1 MSAWDDFKERRG
13 DFGKEMAWG
22 VTKAVVNDALSS
34 AIEEPDPTIKT
45 GNPSE
50 VNVRKQ
56 IPFSDL
62 IFTFPTTQTSAR
74 AGGLQIT
81 PSDRLRFP
89 AYIEAFGDSYSPSWT
104 STEVFG
110 RADPIPTY
118 KSTKRTITLNFT
130 IPCFSEA
137 DANENLIKINTL
149 IKNLYPSYERTKQ
162 GANILSSPPLARI
175 KFANLMVN
183 HKNPMKGLLGYI
195 TSFSTNMG
203 IKENGVFVSEL
214 EALFPR
220 AITVQLAFSPLHEST
235 IGWDSTAMGNLFHG
249 SDRFPYGTKRSYQG
263 IINSVTDHL
272 GFGARL
278 DEEKILKGG
287 S

>member
-1 MSAWDDFKERRG
+1 MTKPTKDNSGSELWDGIKSTAAQTLVGATTAEP
-13 DFGKEMAWG
+13 
-22 VTKAVVNDALSS
+22 
-34 AIEEPDPTIKT
+34 PDPTLIT
-45 GNPSE
+45 GNPDE
-50 VNVRKQ
+50 ITIRNE

-62 IFTFPTTQTSAR
+62 IFSFPTTQSTI
-74 AGGLQIT
+74 GKDWYGVTIGN
-81 PSDRLRFP
+81 RLRFP
-89 AYIEAFGDSYSPSWT
+89 AYIESFGDSYSPEWSTT
-104 STEVFG
+104 SVFG

-118 KSTKRTITLNFT
+118 KATKRSITLNFT
-130 IPCFSEA
+130 IPCYSEE
-137 DANENLIKINTL
+137 DASANLKKINIL

-249 SDRFPYGTKRSYQG
+249 SDRFPYGTKRSYHG
-263 IINSVTDHL
+263 IINSVSDHI
-272 GFGARL
+272 GMGAPL